1 MDIVFATG
9 NRHKL
14 FEAQQI
20 LGPSF
25 KLMTPSDLG
34 FDDDIPETGTTIK
47 ENAIQKA
54 RFVYDKFG
62 IGCFAD
68 DTGLEIDALG
78 GAPGVFSARYAGPAK
93 NSADNIEKALRELS
107 GVPYEKRTARFHCC
121 IALIMLKASVNSRLS
136 NSSRESAASR
146 KPVVNETDIIDIA
159 PDAVLLTF
167 DGICEGHILTTC
179 AGADGFGYDP
189 IFQPLGYT
197 KTFAELTPDEKNAI
211 SHRGIAMRALA
222 AYLQH

>member
-14 FEAQQI
+14 SEAQQI

-25 KLMTPSDLG
+25 KLMTPSNFG
-34 FDDDIPETGTTIK
+34 FYDDIPETGNTIK

-62 IGCFAD
+62 ICCFAD

-78 GAPGVFSARYAGPAK
+78 GAPGVYSARYAGPAK
-93 NSADNIEKALRELS
+93 NSSDNIEKALRELS
-107 GVPYEKRTARFHCC
+107 GVPYEKRTTRFHCC
-121 IALIMLKASVNSRLS
+121 IALIMLKSSVNSRLS
-136 NSSRESAASR
+136 NSSL
-146 KPVVNETDIIDIA
+146 KPVVNETGIIDIA

-222 AYLQH
+222 AFLQF

>member
-14 FEAQQI
+14 SEAQQI

-25 KLMTPSDLG
+25 KLTTPSDLG
-34 FDDDIPETGTTIK
+34 FDGDIPETGNTIK

-62 IGCFAD
+62 ISCFAD

-78 GAPGVFSARYAGPAK
+78 GAPGVYSARYAGAAK
-93 NSADNIEKALRELS
+93 NSADNIAKALRELA

-121 IALIMLKASVNSRLS
+121 VALIMLKSSLGSRLS
-136 NSSRESAASR
+136 NPSR
-146 KPVVNETDIIDIA
+146 KSVINDTDIIDIA

-167 DGICEGHILTTC
+167 DGICEGHILTEC
-179 AGADGFGYDP
+179 AGVDGFGYDP

-211 SHRGIAMRALA
+211 SHRGLAMRALSA
-222 AYLQH
+222 FLQL